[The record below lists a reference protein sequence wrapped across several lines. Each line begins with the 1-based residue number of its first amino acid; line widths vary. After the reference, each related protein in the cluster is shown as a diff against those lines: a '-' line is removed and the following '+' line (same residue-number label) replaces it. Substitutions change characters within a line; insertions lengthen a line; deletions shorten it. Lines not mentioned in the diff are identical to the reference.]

1 MTPRERSPDEL
12 AEDLAR
18 IELAVERGST
28 ETRKAIEALAVEAR
42 KANQDLFAKI
52 ESTFVRQDVYDAR
65 HSILISRVDKVEE
78 RSTWLGRTA
87 VTALLLPIL
96 VTIVVAVV
104 LAGGGR

>member
-1 MTPRERSPDEL
+1 MPGREPSTDEL

-18 IELAVERGST
+18 IERAVERGAS
-28 ETRKAIEALAVEAR
+28 ETRAAIEALA
-42 KANQDLFAKI
+42 AKM
-52 ESTFVRQDVYDAR
+52 EQTYVRQDVYDAR
-65 HSILISRVDKVEE
+65 HSILMSRVDKVEE

-96 VTIVVAVV
+96 VAIVAAVI

>member
-1 MTPRERSPDEL
+1 MPARERSPDEL

-18 IELAVERGST
+18 IESAVERGSA
-28 ETRKAIEALAVEAR
+28 ETRKAIEALAAESR
-42 KANQDLFAKI
+42 QANHDMFAKI

-65 HSILISRVDKVEE
+65 HAIVLTRLDKVEE
-78 RSTWLGRTA
+78 RGTWLGRTA

-96 VTIVVAVV
+96 VTIVVAVI